1 MQTASGS
8 GGPMAIDERATTEN
22 EQATAT
28 TENEQ
33 ATATTERERAAA
45 ENDQAMASH
54 SGGEEVAGRATAEK
68 DQVTASLSGGEEVA
82 GRATAENDQATASLS
97 GGEEVAGQMENIDYE
112 QFLKVKR
119 NKWNEESLINVGC
132 RLKNIATIEKII
144 RKEGKHKEFMSSC
157 FKQFTNFPQKSL
169 FSATVVHGVLLREI
183 RIEGAT
189 ENELFI
195 SFGGKK
201 ARFGCREF
209 CLVTGLRFGEL
220 SEIINT
226 PYVANANGIHK
237 RYWPGQEGEDLKL
250 STVYQRFLKR
260 KFKDPDDSLKMG
272 LFLIANNVLFG
283 QPLDKK
289 VTNWL
294 FNLVDDLDAFNSFAW
309 GHYVFKMTMHYLR
322 HGFRPRNS
330 KKGHGKVRYRLYG
343 FPWAVELWA
352 MEAVGTLINGF
363 GLRLQHTLPRMR
375 CWAMKKRPRNGVQ
388 IISKIEA
395 NIRAGKAQVLEE
407 LKPTDDEVGA
417 DYWVG
422 VDFDMSM
429 GPQFIPLVEM
439 KEKNELLDDGD
450 DGDDGGDGDGDGVD
464 GSDGGDGDG
473 GEVGEGG
480 DRDDVGDRGI
490 GGQKKKRKAPKQKK
504 KASAKKQ
511 QRETVPITRLA
522 EQDPLPTPS
531 SLGYTRTQLDDPL
544 SVGFTQGYSPTLPE
558 GMVHTPYPPRSS
570 FMQPPPHMSSRQ
582 EPRSR
587 DGDRINELLDAVKA
601 LPDLMKDIVKGE
613 VSQLP
618 GVLKGLMQEKQ
629 STRGQNNN
637 EAPSTDVRDPS
648 SHIEQAVDAQAVDA
662 NVSIE
667 QEVSPSSRQK
677 EVDEEG
683 LVSGDLTHIDAYMSL
698 LAKRMES
705 DPDEYRHSFVLLSS
719 EFYTKVKVEWNRI
732 IEADNEAGSS
742 FDALEYECPE
752 DWIEYGRGNRP
763 GWGRP
768 WWLYTQLLIPCCV
781 GEPDGHWILCKVN
794 LLDRHIGIFDPTA
807 SKKSKKNPFE
817 RFRQVMP
824 LRRLLPSIMN
834 RCGFYSSRSEKPR
847 GSMFTVGVSSNPKIP
862 QQVDDCS
869 CGVFIAKYA
878 ETAIVK
884 KADWN
889 WGQKEMADYRKEL
902 AFQIYINS
910 VVFKS
915 PMQQ

>member
-1 MQTASGS
+1 
-8 GGPMAIDERATTEN
+8 
-22 EQATAT
+22 
-28 TENEQ
+28 
-33 ATATTERERAAA
+33 
-45 ENDQAMASH
+45 
-54 SGGEEVAGRATAEK
+54 
-68 DQVTASLSGGEEVA
+68 
-82 GRATAENDQATASLS
+82 
-97 GGEEVAGQMENIDYE
+97 
-112 QFLKVKR
+112 
-119 NKWNEESLINVGC
+119 
-132 RLKNIATIEKII
+132 
-144 RKEGKHKEFMSSC
+144 
-157 FKQFTNFPQKSL
+157 
-169 FSATVVHGVLLREI
+169 
-183 RIEGAT
+183 
-189 ENELFI
+189 
-195 SFGGKK
+195 
-201 ARFGCREF
+201 
-209 CLVTGLRFGEL
+209 
-220 SEIINT
+220 
-226 PYVANANGIHK
+226 
-237 RYWPGQEGEDLKL
+237 
-250 STVYQRFLKR
+250 
-260 KFKDPDDSLKMG
+260 
-272 LFLIANNVLFG
+272 
-283 QPLDKK
+283 
-289 VTNWL
+289 
-294 FNLVDDLDAFNSFAW
+294 
-309 GHYVFKMTMHYLR
+309 MHYLR
-322 HGFRPRNS
+322 HGFRSRNS

-375 CWAMKKRPRNGVQ
+375 CWAMKKRPRNGMQ

-450 DGDDGGDGDGDGVD
+450 DGGDGGDGGDGDGDG
-464 GSDGGDGDG
+464 GDGGD

-480 DRDDVGDRGI
+480 DRDDVGDRGTR
-490 GGQKKKRKAPKQKK
+490 GQKKKRKEPKQKK

-522 EQDPLPTPS
+522 EQDPLPSPS

-544 SVGFTQGYSPTLPE
+544 SVGFTPGYSQTLPE

-587 DGDRINELLDAVKA
+587 DGYRINELLEAVKA

-667 QEVSPSSRQK
+667 QEVSPSGRQK

-683 LVSGDLTHIDAYMSL
+683 LVSGDLTVSYNYALEEDRSLRLRLRSYYCSSPFFDPTWASATKRAQEKRKYEEFKKKKSPLRYVLHIDAYMSL

-752 DWIEYGRGNRP
+752 DWIEYGRGKRP

-794 LLDRHIGIFDPTA
+794 LLDRHIGIFDPTTT
-807 SKKSKKNPFE
+807 KKNKKNPFE
-817 RFRQVMP
+817 RFRQVRP

-847 GSMFTVGVSSNPKIP
+847 GSMFTVGVSSNPKIT

-889 WGQKEMADYRKEL
+889 WGQKEMADYRKKL

>member
-1 MQTASGS
+1 
-8 GGPMAIDERATTEN
+8 
-22 EQATAT
+22 
-28 TENEQ
+28 
-33 ATATTERERAAA
+33 
-45 ENDQAMASH
+45 
-54 SGGEEVAGRATAEK
+54 
-68 DQVTASLSGGEEVA
+68 
-82 GRATAENDQATASLS
+82 
-97 GGEEVAGQMENIDYE
+97 
-112 QFLKVKR
+112 
-119 NKWNEESLINVGC
+119 
-132 RLKNIATIEKII
+132 
-144 RKEGKHKEFMSSC
+144 MSSC
-157 FKQFTNFPQKSL
+157 FKQFPTSHKSD
-169 FSATVVHGVLLREI
+169 VLSYGCARCTIEEI

-201 ARFGCREF
+201 ARFG
-209 CLVTGLRFGEL
+209 
-220 SEIINT
+220 
-226 PYVANANGIHK
+226 Y
-237 RYWPGQEGEDLKL
+237 
-250 STVYQRFLKR
+250 
-260 KFKDPDDSLKMG
+260 DDAL
-272 LFLIANNVLFG
+272 LEA
-283 QPLDKK
+283 
-289 VTNWL
+289 
-294 FNLVDDLDAFNSFAW
+294 
-309 GHYVFKMTMHYLR
+309 
-322 HGFRPRNS
+322 GFRPRNS

-343 FPWAVELWA
+343 FPWAVE
-352 MEAVGTLINGF
+352 
-363 GLRLQHTLPRMR
+363 
-375 CWAMKKRPRNGVQ
+375 
-388 IISKIEA
+388 
-395 NIRAGKAQVLEE
+395 AQVLEE

-450 DGDDGGDGDGDGVD
+450 DGGDGGDGD
-464 GSDGGDGDG
+464 
-473 GEVGEGG
+473 
-480 DRDDVGDRGI
+480 GI

-667 QEVSPSSRQK
+667 QEVSPSGRQK

-683 LVSGDLTHIDAYMSL
+683 LVSGDLT
-698 LAKRMES
+698 
-705 DPDEYRHSFVLLSS
+705 
-719 EFYTKVKVEWNRI
+719 TKVKVEWNRI

-752 DWIEYGRGNRP
+752 DWIEYGRVVDSVLCGGTR
-763 GWGRP
+763 R
-768 WWLYTQLLIPCCV
+768 
-781 GEPDGHWILCKVN
+781 HWILCKVN

-889 WGQKEMADYRKEL
+889 WDQKEMADYRKEL

>member
-1 MQTASGS
+1 
-8 GGPMAIDERATTEN
+8 
-22 EQATAT
+22 
-28 TENEQ
+28 
-33 ATATTERERAAA
+33 
-45 ENDQAMASH
+45 
-54 SGGEEVAGRATAEK
+54 
-68 DQVTASLSGGEEVA
+68 
-82 GRATAENDQATASLS
+82 
-97 GGEEVAGQMENIDYE
+97 MENIDYE

-119 NKWNEESLINVGC
+119 NKWNEEALINVGC
-132 RLKNIATIEKII
+132 RLKNIATIENII
-144 RKEGKHKEFMSSC
+144 RKEGKHKEFM
-157 FKQFTNFPQKSL
+157 
-169 FSATVVHGVLLREI
+169 
-183 RIEGAT
+183 
-189 ENELFI
+189 
-195 SFGGKK
+195 
-201 ARFGCREF
+201 
-209 CLVTGLRFGEL
+209 
-220 SEIINT
+220 
-226 PYVANANGIHK
+226 
-237 RYWPGQEGEDLKL
+237 
-250 STVYQRFLKR
+250 
-260 KFKDPDDSLKMG
+260 
-272 LFLIANNVLFG
+272 
-283 QPLDKK
+283 
-289 VTNWL
+289 
-294 FNLVDDLDAFNSFAW
+294 
-309 GHYVFKMTMHYLR
+309 
-322 HGFRPRNS
+322 HGFRSRNS
-330 KKGHGKVRYRLYG
+330 NKRHGKVRYRLYG
-343 FPWAVELWA
+343 FPWAVEVWA
-352 MEAVGTLINGF
+352 MEAVGTLIDRF
-363 GLRLQHTLPRMR
+363 GIRLQHTLPRMR
-375 CWAMKKRPRNGVQ
+375 CWTMKKRPRNGVQ
-388 IISKIEA
+388 IISDIEA
-395 NIRAGKAQVLEE
+395 NIHAGKVQVLEE

-450 DGDDGGDGDGDGVD
+450 DGGDGDG
-464 GSDGGDGDG
+464 GDG

-480 DRDDVGDRGI
+480 DRDDVGDRGTR
-490 GGQKKKRKAPKQKK
+490 GQKKKRKAPKQKK

-511 QRETVPITRLA
+511 QRETVPITRLG
-522 EQDPLPTPS
+522 EEDPLPSPY
-531 SLGYTRTQLDDPL
+531 SLGYTRTQRDDPL
-544 SVGFTQGYSPTLPE
+544 SVGFTPGYTQTLPE
-558 GMVHTPYPPRSS
+558 GM
-570 FMQPPPHMSSRQ
+570 
-582 EPRSR
+582 
-587 DGDRINELLDAVKA
+587 DGDRINELLEAVKV

-667 QEVSPSSRQK
+667 QEVSPSGRQK
-677 EVDEEG
+677 ERDEEG
-683 LVSGDLTHIDAYMSL
+683 LVGGDLTVSYNYALEEDRSLRLRLRSYYCFSPFFDPTRASATKRAQEKRKYEEFKKKKTPLRRNVGMEESVDKSFFVELEDQKTWLSTDHIDAYMTL

-807 SKKSKKNPFE
+807 TKKKKKNPFE

-902 AFQIYINS
+902 AFQIFINS

>member
-1 MQTASGS
+1 MTKRRRAFL
-8 GGPMAIDERATTEN
+8 AEKKLLDERRRRMTK
-22 EQATAT
+22 
-28 TENEQ
+28 
-33 ATATTERERAAA
+33 RRRAFL
-45 ENDQAMASH
+45 
-54 SGGEEVAGRATAEK
+54 AEK
-68 DQVTASLSGGEEVA
+68 
-82 GRATAENDQATASLS
+82 
-97 GGEEVAGQMENIDYE
+97 
-112 QFLKVKR
+112 K
-119 NKWNEESLINVGC
+119 
-132 RLKNIATIEKII
+132 
-144 RKEGKHKEFMSSC
+144 
-157 FKQFTNFPQKSL
+157 
-169 FSATVVHGVLLREI
+169 LL
-183 RIEGAT
+183 
-189 ENELFI
+189 
-195 SFGGKK
+195 
-201 ARFGCREF
+201 
-209 CLVTGLRFGEL
+209 
-220 SEIINT
+220 
-226 PYVANANGIHK
+226 
-237 RYWPGQEGEDLKL
+237 D
-250 STVYQRFLKR
+250 
-260 KFKDPDDSLKMG
+260 
-272 LFLIANNVLFG
+272 
-283 QPLDKK
+283 
-289 VTNWL
+289 
-294 FNLVDDLDAFNSFAW
+294 
-309 GHYVFKMTMHYLR
+309 R
-322 HGFRPRNS
+322 HGFRSRNS
-330 KKGHGKVRYRLYG
+330 NKGHGKVRYRLYG
-343 FPWAVELWA
+343 FPWAVEVWA
-352 MEAVGTLINGF
+352 MEAVGTLIDGF
-363 GLRLQHTLPRMR
+363 GIRLQHTLPRMR
-375 CWAMKKRPRNGVQ
+375 CWTMKKRPRNGVQ
-388 IISKIEA
+388 IISDIEA
-395 NIRAGKAQVLEE
+395 NIRAGKVQVLEE

-450 DGDDGGDGDGDGVD
+450 DGDDGGDGDG
-464 GSDGGDGDG
+464 

-480 DRDDVGDRGI
+480 DRDDVGDRGF
-490 GGQKKKRKAPKQKK
+490 
-504 KASAKKQ
+504 
-511 QRETVPITRLA
+511 
-522 EQDPLPTPS
+522 TP
-531 SLGYTRTQLDDPL
+531 GYTQ
-544 SVGFTQGYSPTLPE
+544 TLPE

-587 DGDRINELLDAVKA
+587 DGDRINELLEAVKA

-648 SHIEQAVDAQAVDA
+648 SHIEQAVDA

-677 EVDEEG
+677 ERDEEG
-683 LVSGDLTHIDAYMSL
+683 LVGGDLTVSYNYALEEDRSLRLRLRSYYCSSPFFDPTRASATKRAQEKRKYEEFKKKKTPLRRNVGTEESVDKSFFVELEDPKTWLSTDHIDAYMSL

-742 FDALEYECPE
+742 FDALEYECSE
-752 DWIEYGRGNRP
+752 DWIEYGRGNRL

-807 SKKSKKNPFE
+807 TKKKKKNPFE

-902 AFQIYINS
+902 AFQIFINS